1 MAEENKMDSSQ
12 QNEEMKAE
20 VGTDSAEKMNPEENT
35 NEVESHSK
43 SPFMKGKKAIK
54 KYEEKIS
61 ELESKV
67 NDLNDKYLRLF
78 SDFDNYRKRTGKER
92 LELLNTAS
100 EEVIISLLP
109 VVDDFERAL
118 AAIEKNGASGPDMDG
133 IKLIYNKLINTLS
146 KKGLTPMNCKEQAF
160 DTDFHEALTIIP
172 APTEELKG
180 KVIDEIEKG
189 YLLNGKV
196 IRFARVVVGQ

>member
-1 MAEENKMDSSQ
+1 MAEENKIDPGQ
-12 QNEEMKAE
+12 QNEETKADI
-20 VGTDSAEKMNPEENT
+20 GNSNGEKMKPEQNHHEEENQ
-35 NEVESHSK
+35 SK
-43 SPFMKGKKAIK
+43 SPFMKGKKVIK
-54 KYEEKIS
+54 KYEDKIS
-61 ELESKV
+61 ELEGKV
-67 NDLNDKYLRLF
+67 NNLNDKYLRLF
-78 SDFDNYRKRTGKER
+78 SDFDNYRKRTSKER

-100 EEVIISLLP
+100 EEVITNLLP
-109 VVDDFERAL
+109 VVDDFERAI
-118 AAIEKNGASGPDMDG
+118 AAMEKNGTSGPDMDG
-133 IKLIYNKLINTLS
+133 IKLIYNKLLNILS

-172 APTEELKG
+172 APTDELKG

>member
-1 MAEENKMDSSQ
+1 MAEDNKIDPGQ
-12 QNEEMKAE
+12 QNEETKADI
-20 VGTDSAEKMNPEENT
+20 GDAKGEKMKPESNHHEEENQL
-35 NEVESHSK
+35 K

-61 ELESKV
+61 ELEGKV

-92 LELLNTAS
+92 LELLSTAS
-100 EEVIISLLP
+100 EEVITSLLP
-109 VVDDFERAL
+109 VVDDFERAI
-118 AAIEKNGASGPDMDG
+118 AAMEKNGTSGPDLDG
-133 IKLIYNKLINTLS
+133 IKLIYNKLLNTLS

-172 APTEELKG
+172 APTDELKG